1 MKAENKRR
9 LCGTHQQKRNLY
21 KIFVYNLGDNTY
33 IYTYGVKL
41 AQDRV
46 E

>member
-1 MKAENKRR
+1 MKAENKDR
-9 LCGTHQQKRNLY
+9 LCGTNEQKRNLY
-21 KIFVYNLGDNTY
+21 KIFICNLGDNTY
-33 IYTYGVKL
+33 ICTYGIKL